1 MILAFALIAVAAS
14 VYLVL
19 VLEILKFKR
28 FRERELRRQ
37 VETGE
42 IAALSAS
49 EIEREIEREVETG
62 EFQAVR
68 PPETDD
74 FEAVA

>member
-1 MILAFALIAVAAS
+1 
-14 VYLVL
+14 

-42 IAALSAS
+42 IAALSEA
-49 EIEREIEREVETG
+49 EIEAEAARDAETG
-62 EFQAVR
+62 EFEAVR
-68 PPETDD
+68 D
-74 FEAVA
+74 

>member
-1 MILAFALIAVAAS
+1 MIAFAAS
-14 VYLVL
+14 ICLVL

-42 IAALSAS
+42 IPALS
-49 EIEREIEREVETG
+49 ETQIEQEIEREVETG
-62 EFQAVR
+62 EF
-68 PPETDD
+68 
-74 FEAVA
+74 EAVGRD